1 MMTFTSARHY
11 HIRTLGLLAAT
22 LYNLSQSQQFFCAV
36 TSFTDALNRLCA
48 ASLLALVL
56 TACSSTPNEPVG
68 AGYYRVQKGDTMY
81 RIAVNNGQTV
91 SNLARW
97 NSLKD
102 TTAIEVGQVLRVKPP
117 GSATPA
123 APNKPAP
130 AKPATTPTPAPAA
143 APKIT
148 LIWPAKGPELKT
160 AATRNN
166 GIDIGGDKGAPIV
179 AAAAGKVV
187 YAGEGIRGY
196 GKLLVIKHNQDYL
209 TAYAHNDSLLV
220 QEGDQISQG
229 QKIATMGDSGAD
241 RVMLHFELRY
251 KGKAVDPTDFLP

>member
-1 MMTFTSARHY
+1 MLA
-11 HIRTLGLLAAT
+11 ILLA
-22 LYNLSQSQQFFCAV
+22 
-36 TSFTDALNRLCA
+36 
-48 ASLLALVL
+48 
-56 TACSSTPNEPVG
+56 ACSSTPDEPVG
-68 AGYYRVQKGDTMY
+68 SGYYRVQKGDTLY
-81 RIAVNNGQTV
+81 RIAVNNGQSV
-91 SNLARW
+91 NNLARW
-97 NSLKD
+97 NNLKD

-117 GSATPA
+117 GSNPA
-123 APNKPAP
+123 ASSKPAP
-130 AKPATTPTPAPAA
+130 SRPVATPTPAPAA
-143 APKIT
+143 APKIA

-166 GIDIGGDKGAPIV
+166 GIDIGGDKGTTIV

-209 TAYAHNDSLLV
+209 TAYAHNDNLLV
-220 QEGDQISQG
+220 GEGDQVSQG

>member
-1 MMTFTSARHY
+1 M
-11 HIRTLGLLAAT
+11 
-22 LYNLSQSQQFFCAV
+22 
-36 TSFTDALNRLCA
+36 TSFTNALNRFSV
-48 ASLLALVL
+48 ASLLALAL
-56 TACSSTPNEPVG
+56 TACSSTPTEPVG
-68 AGYYRVQKGDTMY
+68 AGYYRVQKGDTLY
-81 RIAVNNGQTV
+81 RIAVNNGQSV

-97 NSLKD
+97 NNLKD
-102 TTAIEVGQVLRVKPP
+102 TTSIDVGQVLRVKPP
-117 GSATPA
+117 GSSAPVATS
-123 APNKPAP
+123 KPAP
-130 AKPATTPTPAPAA
+130 ARPTTTPTPAPAA
-143 APKIT
+143 APKIA

-166 GIDIGGDKGAPIV
+166 GVDIGGDKGTPIV

-220 QEGDQISQG
+220 QEGDQVSQG

-251 KGKAVDPTDFLP
+251 KGKAVDPTDFLQ